1 MTSQQDFFSSLRSNQ
16 QTYLP
21 RDAIRQELAKKTLIM
36 VVGPSAIG
44 KSTTM
49 NTVVAKDDRFQR
61 VSGFTSRVARP
72 NDEPGMY
79 RYVTEDHYQ
88 QLQER
93 IADRQLVQYAV
104 SPVKDVVYGTEIGD
118 YPGQYN
124 LQDTWSSAVDN
135 YRKLGFGE
143 YKVVGL
149 VADPLDWKKW
159 FQTRFPLDDQAEAL
173 SRLTEAHQSLS
184 WLLTQHANSV
194 YWVKNRELAHDHAAE
209 ALINVIDLNTSD
221 IGGPNIAAEMID
233 VIGSLR
239 QKYGAA

>member
-21 RDAIRQELAKKTLIM
+21 SDTIRQELAKKTLIM

-61 VSGFTSRVARP
+61 VSGFTSRAARP

-159 FQTRFPLDDQAEAL
+159 FQTRFPQDDQAEAL

-194 YWVKNRELAHDHAAE
+194 YWVKNRELAHDHAAD

-233 VIGSLR
+233 VISSLR